1 MADFTRQEI
10 IKAFLRLLEN
20 KSAARISVREIA
32 AECGINRNTFYYHFR
47 DIPQLVET
55 IVEEDAARIIDETFA
70 MHSLEECL
78 RRAIDFALL
87 HQRAVLNIYASERS
101 TFELSLWRVSEHV
114 VRSYI
119 ASNSDSEGNH
129 RQEAIVYYLKCVLF
143 GLVSGWLESG
153 MDDDI
158 LKELSAISEL
168 KHGSLDEL
176 LGNI

>member
-1 MADFTRQEI
+1 MADFTARAIRETFLQILNEKPLASITVKEI
-10 IKAFLRLLEN
+10 VTR
-20 KSAARISVREIA
+20 
-32 AECGINRNTFYYHFR
+32 CGINRNTFYYHFR

-168 KHGSLDEL
+168 KHGSLADL
-176 LGNI
+176 LERI